1 MSSSG
6 PDPGAVPCPHCTA
19 GVGEPCQ
26 TPQGDDASKPHARRV
41 KAAAEHA
48 DAAHRRAEAGIPKT
62 IVEGRWRRLYVA
74 CRLELE
80 TAGGW
85 TQLAAEQLEAMV
97 LQMEEAAACREAVRG
112 DRVVK
117 GSTGQAVANPLGAAG
132 GRAAGEAL
140 ALAKALKLT
149 PDTRGTRGST
159 GDVVTDGD
167 QPGPSGETPPGA
179 DDLAEL
185 DDLAARRRL
194 KAAGGAGGRRR
205 K

>member
-1 MSSSG
+1 MTA
-6 PDPGAVPCPHCTA
+6 PDPLGVPCPHCPA
-19 GVGEPCQ
+19 DVGERCVKPS
-26 TPQGDDASKPHARRV
+26 GDEVDKPHSRRV
-41 KAAAEHA
+41 KAAAIEA
-48 DAAHRRAEAGIPKT
+48 DKAQRRAEAGIPKSIT
-62 IVEGRWRRLYVA
+62 EPRWRRLFVA

-97 LQMEEAAACREAVRG
+97 LMMEEAAACRLAVR
-112 DRVVK
+112 DARTVT
-117 GSTGQAVANPLGAAG
+117 GSTGQPVANPLGAAG

-167 QPGPSGETPPGA
+167 QPGPSGEAQPGA
-179 DDLAEL
+179 DEFAEL

-194 KAAGGAGGRRR
+194 KAGDGGRRR